1 MWVMLLWQAVFGVVE
16 TMATRRDAR
25 IRLLQAQIEMLQA
38 RVPGNRVILA
48 RAERSRLL
56 RIGGELGHQL
66 DDLLSIV
73 AVKTYRRW
81 LREAAAGREVRRVG
95 RRRIV
100 TVQLQGLIRRLAREN
115 PGWGAR
121 RIVGELKKLGIRL
134 SRSTTRR
141 VLIDEG
147 GMPDP
152 SRHAPKGIATPW
164 RTFVDAQA
172 NVIVATDFF
181 CKTVWTATG
190 YKTAY
195 VLVFIHLKTRRVMLS
210 PATFNPNGEW
220 MLQQARNL
228 LMWLE
233 DEGLDCLHLIH
244 DNDTKFTSA
253 FGDLLR
259 QAGVAPLATPIAAPI
274 ANCYAE
280 SWIGGFKRECL
291 NHLLIFKLRQ
301 LDYVTAEYTR
311 YFNELRPHQGLE
323 NTPPCSVGRA
333 PPRKAGVIARERVL
347 GGLLNHYYRRAA

>member
-1 MWVMLLWQAVFGVVE
+1 MLLWQGVFGAVE
-16 TMATRRDAR
+16 AMAARRDAR
-25 IRLLQAQIEMLQA
+25 IRLLHAQIEMLQA
-38 RVPGNRVILA
+38 RLPGNRVILA
-48 RAERSRLL
+48 PAERSRLL
-56 RIGGELGHQL
+56 RIGRELGHQL
-66 DDLLSIV
+66 EDLLSIV

-81 LREAAAGREVRRVG
+81 LREAAAGRETGRVG
-95 RRRIV
+95 RRRKV
-100 TVQLQGLIRRLAREN
+100 TVQLRGLIRRLAREN

-121 RIVGELKKLGIRL
+121 RIVGELKKLSIRL

-147 GMPDP
+147 IMPDP

-164 RTFVDAQA
+164 RTFVAAQA
-172 NVIVATDFF
+172 NVIVAADFF
-181 CKTVWTATG
+181 CKTVWAPAG
-190 YKTAY
+190 RKTAY
-195 VLVFIHLKTRRVMLS
+195 ILMFIHVETRRVMLS

-233 DEGLDCLHLIH
+233 DEGLSGLHLIH
-244 DNDTKFTSA
+244 DNDIKFTAA
-253 FGDLLR
+253 FGELLR
-259 QAGVAPLATPIAAPI
+259 QARVEPLATPIAAPI

-291 NHLLIFKLRQ
+291 NHLLIFQLRQ

-333 PPRKAGVIARERVL
+333 QPSKVGSVARERVL